1 MTLSNVAK
9 VSSWNAEKGYG
20 FAIANGK
27 KYFVHKSALGPISRN
42 PQVGDTIVVTQ
53 FLETPKGA
61 RISSGVLEGVP
72 LRQVVHDRNTYVP
85 GYYRKRKLKYALVLL
100 VLSIPFMLLNQCT
113 TQSTKNKNE
122 PVIHN
127 SEQAIPE
134 ASNFQGSTVNE
145 PSYRCDG
152 RTHCSQ
158 MNSYEKALFF
168 LKNCPGTQM
177 DGDGDGIPCERQFGR

>member
-9 VSSWNAEKGYG
+9 ISSWNTEKGYG

-27 KYFVHKSALGPISRN
+27 KYLVHKSALGPISRN

-61 RISSGVLEGVP
+61 RISSGILEGVP
-72 LRQVVHDRNTYVP
+72 LRQVVHERKPYVP

-100 VLSIPFMLLNQCT
+100 VLSVLIIPLSKCMML
-113 TQSTKNKNE
+113 STNNNDE
-122 PVIHN
+122 PINYN
-127 SEQAIPE
+127 SVQTIPE
-134 ASNFQGSTVNE
+134 PSNFQESTIKE
-145 PSYRCDG
+145 SSYRCDG

-158 MNSYEKALFF
+158 MKSFDNAG
-168 LKNCPGTQM
+168 PQ
-177 DGDGDGIPCERQFGR
+177 

>member
-1 MTLSNVAK
+1 MTLSNIAK

-100 VLSIPFMLLNQCT
+100 VLSIPIMLLSKCMML
-113 TQSTKNKNE
+113 STNNNDE
-122 PVIHN
+122 PINYN
-127 SEQAIPE
+127 SVQTIPE
-134 ASNFQGSTVNE
+134 ASNFQGSSVNE
-145 PSYRCDG
+145 PSYHCDG
-152 RTHCSQ
+152 RIYCSQ
-158 MNSYEKALFF
+158 MNSYEEALFF
-168 LKNCPGTQM
+168 LKNCPGAKM

>member
-61 RISSGVLEGVP
+61 RISSGTLEGVP

-85 GYYRKRKLKYALVLL
+85 GYYRKRKLKYALAIL
-100 VLSIPFMLLNQCT
+100 VLSVPIMLLSKCVMPFSNNNDT
-113 TQSTKNKNE
+113 SLS
-122 PVIHN
+122 HN

-158 MNSYEKALFF
+158 MNSYEEALFF